1 MKKAFKVSSDPL
13 QPVFEDSEGTPISQ
27 NRAVDHCTCSCGQ
40 GLINSRQ
47 AAQYLC
53 VSERTLWTITETGL
67 IPRIKMGHCVR
78 YKMDDLVRYIDG
90 LRSES
95 INRNLMKKGAA

>member
-1 MKKAFKVSSDPL
+1 MEQGKTEGKNYGS
-13 QPVFEDSEGTPISQ
+13 QPMLNTE
-27 NRAVDHCTCSCGQ
+27 
-40 GLINSRQ
+40 Q
-47 AAQYLC
+47 AAEFLQ
-53 VSERTLWTITETGL
+53 VSERHLWTITETGL